1 MAMQGVELV
10 MPLPVQDRMIG
21 AILLGPRKSGLPYG
35 TSERE
40 LLGTLALQTA
50 AALLNAALVA
60 SNAELSRAYRTLQD
74 TQTQLL
80 QSEKM
85 ASLGQLVAGV
95 AHEINTPVTS
105 VVGNVG
111 PLLRE
116 LERLREH
123 AGTTGDASLDR
134 VVGRMR
140 AIAEVMARGAE
151 RTAGI
156 VQDLRVFSRVEE
168 ARPLPMDVHEGIDV
182 CLRLLRP
189 RWADRIEIHRN
200 YGEVPPVD
208 AVASQINQVLM
219 NLLANACDAIEG
231 RGNIWI
237 ATRSDGDRVVL
248 TVRDDGCGMPPDVQA
263 KVFDPFFTTKPLGK
277 GMGLGLAICTGIV
290 GSHAGTIDVASEPGR
305 GTTFTVTLPLRMRP
319 R

>member
-1 MAMQGVELV
+1 
-10 MPLPVQDRMIG
+10 
-21 AILLGPRKSGLPYG
+21 
-35 TSERE
+35 
-40 LLGTLALQTA
+40 
-50 AALLNAALVA
+50 
-60 SNAELSRAYRTLQD
+60 
-74 TQTQLL
+74 
-80 QSEKM
+80 
-85 ASLGQLVAGV
+85 VAGV

-189 RWADRIEIHRN
+189 RWADRIEIHLN

-277 GMGLGLAICTGIV
+277 GMGLGLAICTGIA
-290 GSHAGTIDVASEPGR
+290 GSHAGTIEVASEPGR
-305 GTTFTVTLPLRMRP
+305 GTTFTVTLPLRGRV